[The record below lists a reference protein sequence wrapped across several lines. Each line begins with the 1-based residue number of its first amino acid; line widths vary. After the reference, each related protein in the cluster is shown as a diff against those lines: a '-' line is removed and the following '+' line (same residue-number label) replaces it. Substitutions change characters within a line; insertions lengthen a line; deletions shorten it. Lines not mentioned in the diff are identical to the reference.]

1 MAAWKPARA
10 VTLAALSYAQIAR
23 LVYQMRFN
31 NRLMS
36 EREISKASSAEFDQ
50 LQKKLV
56 PLWKSIERFNQDP
69 QTIVVVPSLSVDMA
83 GAGAVVQAY
92 EERFLFLL
100 LLLRQPRARLIYVT
114 SRTILPSIIDYYLD
128 LLPGVIPSHARQR
141 LFLPS
146 PMDGSVRPLSEK
158 LLERPRLIEHI
169 RSLIMDPDRAHLV
182 PFNTTNREK
191 ELALRLGIPMYGAD
205 PKFFPLGTKSGCRK
219 IFVEEN
225 VPHPLGYENL
235 GSKEDLIEAIA
246 QMRAKKPSIKQ
257 VLVKLN
263 EGVSG
268 EGNAVVDLTGLPPSF
283 AKATAD
289 RSVAGI
295 GDAGSR
301 NRPRGDRDRRSRLQR
316 IGDAGHRNA
325 SAGPGSSIPATTDSG
340 RAKAMLEERLR
351 AMQFELEGIT
361 YESYMNK
368 LQERQGVVEERIM
381 GDEFRSPSVQL
392 RITPLGVVELL
403 STHDQLLGGPT
414 GQSYLGCVFPADTGY
429 AALITREAAKVGRRL
444 AKEGV
449 IGRFALD
456 FVVVRTNGKWEPYAI
471 EINLRKGGTTHPFLT
486 LQFLTDGTY
495 DPNTGIFTAPNG
507 QQKFFV
513 ASDHVK
519 SPRYRTLTPDDLF
532 DIVVRHNLH
541 FNQTR
546 QTGVVFHMMSALG
559 ELGRTGLTAVGNSH
573 EDAKA
578 MYDRAVA
585 VLDEETRGEAAW

>member
-1 MAAWKPARA
+1 
-10 VTLAALSYAQIAR
+10 
-23 LVYQMRFN
+23 MRFN
-31 NRLMS
+31 NALMPQGKITADS
-36 EREISKASSAEFDQ
+36 QAEFDQ

-69 QTIVVVPSLSVDMA
+69 QTIVVVPSMSIDA
-83 GAGAVVQAY
+83 IGSGAVMQAY

-114 SRTILPSIIDYYLD
+114 SQTILPSIIDYYLD

-141 LFLPS
+141 LFLIAPL
-146 PMDGSVRPLSEK
+146 DGSVRPLSDK
-158 LLERPRLIEHI
+158 LLARPRLIERI

-205 PKFFPLGTKSGCRK
+205 PKFFPLGTKSGCRE
-219 IFVEEN
+219 IFMEEN
-225 VPHPLGYENL
+225 VPHPLGEENL
-235 GSKEDLIEAIA
+235 ATKQDVIEAIA
-246 QMRAKKPSIKQ
+246 RMRAKKPSIKQ

-268 EGNAVVDLTGLPPSF
+268 EGNAVIDLTGLP
-283 AKATAD
+283 A
-289 RSVAGI
+289 
-295 GDAGSR
+295 
-301 NRPRGDRDRRSRLQR
+301 
-316 IGDAGHRNA
+316 
-325 SAGPGSSIPATTDSG
+325 PGNSKEA
-340 RAKAMLEERLR
+340 AMLEERLR
-351 AMQFELEGIT
+351 AMQFELEGVT
-361 YESYMNK
+361 YESYMEK
-368 LQERQGVVEERIM
+368 LQEREAVVEERIM
-381 GDEFRSPSVQL
+381 GEEFRSPSVQL
-392 RITPLGVVELL
+392 RVTPLGAVELL
-403 STHDQLLGGPT
+403 STHDQLLGGPS

-429 AALITREAAKVGRRL
+429 AGLITREAAKVGRRL

-456 FVVVRTNGKWEPYAI
+456 FVVVRSNGKWEPYAI

-495 DPNTGIFTAPNG
+495 DPETAIFKAPNG

-513 ASDHVK
+513 ASDHVE
-519 SPRYRTLTPDDLF
+519 SPLYRTLTPDDLF
-532 DIVVRHNLH
+532 DIVVRHDLH
-541 FNQTR
+541 FDQTR

-573 EDAKA
+573 EEASDLYK
-578 MYDRAVA
+578 RAVE
-585 VLDEETRGEAAW
+585 VLNEETRGGGT

>member
-1 MAAWKPARA
+1 MATYGEPGDNAFH
-10 VTLAALSYAQIAR
+10 LALGAL
-23 LVYQMRFN
+23 V
-31 NRLMS
+31 
-36 EREISKASSAEFDQ
+36 REYFRTSKMNSSPDSQTEFDE

-69 QTIVVVPSLSVDMA
+69 QTIVVVPSMSIDA
-83 GAGAVVQAY
+83 IDSGAVIQAY

-146 PMDGSVRPLSEK
+146 PMDGSARPLSEK
-158 LLERPRLIEHI
+158 LLERPRLIERI
-169 RSLIMDPDRAHLV
+169 RSLIIDPDKAHLI

-191 ELALRLGIPMYGAD
+191 ELALQLGIPMYGAD
-205 PKFFPLGTKSGCRK
+205 PKFFPLGTKSGCRQ
-219 IFVEEN
+219 IFIQEN
-225 VPHPLGYENL
+225 VPHPLGRENI
-235 GSKEDLIEAIA
+235 GSKEELINAIVD
-246 QMRAKKPSIKQ
+246 MRVAKPRIEQ
-257 VLVKLN
+257 VMVKLN

-268 EGNAVVDLTGLPPSF
+268 EGNAIIDLRGLPSLF
-283 AKATAD
+283 VKAT
-289 RSVAGI
+289 
-295 GDAGSR
+295 
-301 NRPRGDRDRRSRLQR
+301 
-316 IGDAGHRNA
+316 
-325 SAGPGSSIPATTDSG
+325 
-340 RAKAMLEERLR
+340 LEECLR
-351 AMQFELEGIT
+351 GMKFELQGIT
-361 YESYMNK
+361 YDSYLKK
-368 LQERQGVVEERIM
+368 LQERKGVVEERII
-381 GDEFRSPSVQL
+381 GEEFRSPSVQL
-392 RITPLGVVELL
+392 RVTPLGKVELL

-414 GQSYLGCVFPADTGY
+414 GQSYLGCVFPADTAY
-429 AALITREAAKVGRRL
+429 ASLITQEAAKVGKRL

-456 FVVVRTNGKWEPYAI
+456 FVVVRSRNGKWEPYAI

-495 DPNTGIFTAPNG
+495 NPETGIFTAPNG

-513 ASDHVK
+513 ASDHVE

-541 FNQTR
+541 FGQTR

-559 ELGRTGLTAVGNSH
+559 ELGRMGLTAVGNSH
-573 EDAKA
+573 ADAKA
-578 MYDRAVA
+578 LYERAIA
-585 VLDEETRGEAAW
+585 VLDEETRSERDESS

>member
-1 MAAWKPARA
+1 MGS
-10 VTLAALSYAQIAR
+10 L
-23 LVYQMRFN
+23 
-31 NRLMS
+31 LMS
-36 EREISKASSAEFDQ
+36 DSKLPTDSQTEFDQ

-56 PLWKSIERFNQDP
+56 PLWKWIERFNQDP
-69 QTIVVVPSLSVDMA
+69 QTIVVVPSMSIDA
-83 GAGAVVQAY
+83 IDSGAVIQAY

-114 SRTILPSIIDYYLD
+114 SRTILPSIVDYYLD

-158 LLERPRLIEHI
+158 LLERPRLIERI

-219 IFVEEN
+219 IFMDED
-225 VPHPLGYENL
+225 VPYPLGREDI
-235 GSKEDLIEAIA
+235 GSREGLVEAIA
-246 QMRAKKPSIKQ
+246 QMRMIKPS
-257 VLVKLN
+257 VRHVMVKLN

-268 EGNAVVDLTGLPPSF
+268 DGNAVIDLTGLPASGDS
-283 AKATAD
+283 KEQATLD
-289 RSVAGI
+289 
-295 GDAGSR
+295 
-301 NRPRGDRDRRSRLQR
+301 Q
-316 IGDAGHRNA
+316 
-325 SAGPGSSIPATTDSG
+325 
-340 RAKAMLEERLR
+340 RLR
-351 AMQFELEGIT
+351 AMKFESQGAT
-361 YESYMNK
+361 YDSYIKK

-381 GDEFRSPSVQL
+381 GEEFRSPSVQL
-392 RITPLGVVELL
+392 RVTPLGKVELL
-403 STHDQLLGGPT
+403 STHDQLLGGPS
-414 GQSYLGCVFPADTGY
+414 GQSYLGCVFPADTDY
-429 AALITREAAKVGRRL
+429 AGLITREAAKVGRRL

-456 FVVVRTNGKWEPYAI
+456 FVVVRSKDKKWEPYAI

-486 LQFLTDGTY
+486 LQFLTDGAY
-495 DPNTGIFTAPNG
+495 DAETAIFTAPNG

-513 ASDHVK
+513 ASDHVE

-578 MYDRAVA
+578 TYNRAIA
-585 VLDEETRGEAAW
+585 VLDEETRNV

>member
-1 MAAWKPARA
+1 M
-10 VTLAALSYAQIAR
+10 
-23 LVYQMRFN
+23 N
-31 NRLMS
+31 
-36 EREISKASSAEFDQ
+36 SSAPDSSTEFDQ

-69 QTIVVVPSLSVDMA
+69 QTIVVVPSMSIDA
-83 GAGAVVQAY
+83 IDSGAVIQAY

-158 LLERPRLIEHI
+158 LLERPRLIERI

-191 ELALRLGIPMYGAD
+191 ELALQLGIPMYGAD

-219 IFVEEN
+219 IFIEEN
-225 VPHPLGYENL
+225 VPHPLGRENIS
-235 GSKEDLIEAIA
+235 SKDELFNAIVSMRVAKPGIE
-246 QMRAKKPSIKQ
+246 Q
-257 VLVKLN
+257 VMVKLN

-268 EGNAVVDLTGLPPSF
+268 EGNAVIDLRGLPSLLV
-283 AKATAD
+283 KAT
-289 RSVAGI
+289 
-295 GDAGSR
+295 
-301 NRPRGDRDRRSRLQR
+301 
-316 IGDAGHRNA
+316 
-325 SAGPGSSIPATTDSG
+325 
-340 RAKAMLEERLR
+340 LEERLR
-351 AMQFELEGIT
+351 GMKFELQGAT
-361 YESYMNK
+361 YDSYMK
-368 LQERQGVVEERIM
+368 MLQERQGVVEERIM
-381 GDEFRSPSVQL
+381 GEEFRSPSVQL
-392 RITPLGVVELL
+392 RVTPLGKVELL

-414 GQSYLGCVFPADTGY
+414 GQSYLGCVFPADTAY
-429 AALITREAAKVGRRL
+429 APLITREAAKVGRRL

-456 FVVVRTNGKWEPYAI
+456 FVVVRSKDGKWEPYAI

-495 DPNTGIFTAPNG
+495 DPEKGTFTAPNG

-513 ASDHVK
+513 ASDHVE

-532 DIVVRHNLH
+532 DIVVRHKLH
-541 FNQTR
+541 FDQTR

-559 ELGRTGLTAVGNSH
+559 ELGRTGLTAVGNSR

-578 MYDRAVA
+578 TYERAVA
-585 VLDEETRGEAAW
+585 VLDEETRDGTPH

>member
-69 QTIVVVPSLSVDMA
+69 QTIVVVPSMSIDA
-83 GAGAVVQAY
+83 IDSGAVIQAY

-146 PMDGSVRPLSEK
+146 PMDGSARALSDK
-158 LLERPRLIEHI
+158 LLERPRLMERI

-191 ELALRLGIPMYGAD
+191 ELALQLGIPMYGAD
-205 PKFFPLGTKSGCRK
+205 PKFFPLGTKSGCRA
-219 IFVEEN
+219 IFTEEN
-225 VPHPLGYENL
+225 VPHPLGVENL
-235 GSKEDLIEAIA
+235 GSKKELIEAVA
-246 QMRAKKPSIKQ
+246 QMRARKPSMKQ

-268 EGNAVVDLTGLPPSF
+268 EGNAVIDLTGLPP
-283 AKATAD
+283 
-289 RSVAGI
+289 VAGVA
-295 GDAGSR
+295 D
-301 NRPRGDRDRRSRLQR
+301 
-316 IGDAGHRNA
+316 
-325 SAGPGSSIPATTDSG
+325 PG
-340 RAKAMLEERLR
+340 REKAMLEERLR
-351 AMQFELEGIT
+351 AMQFELARVT
-361 YESYMNK
+361 YDSYMKK
-368 LQERQGVVEERIM
+368 LKARKGVVEERIL
-381 GDEFRSPSVQL
+381 GEEIRSPSVQL
-392 RITPLGVVELL
+392 RVTPLGVVELL
-403 STHDQLLGGPT
+403 STHDQLLGGPS
-414 GQSYLGCVFPADTGY
+414 GQSYLGCVFPADPGY
-429 AALITREAAKVGRRL
+429 ATLITREAAKIGRRL

-456 FVVVRTNGKWEPYAI
+456 FVVVRSNGNWEPYAI

-495 DPNTGIFTAPNG
+495 NPETAIFTAPNG

-513 ASDHVK
+513 ASDHVE
-519 SPRYRTLTPDDLF
+519 SPSYRTLTPDDLF

-578 MYDRAVA
+578 TYERAVA
-585 VLDEETRGEAAW
+585 VLDQEAGKPV

>member
-1 MAAWKPARA
+1 MNSFA
-10 VTLAALSYAQIAR
+10 
-23 LVYQMRFN
+23 
-31 NRLMS
+31 S
-36 EREISKASSAEFDQ
+36 ESHAEFDQ

-56 PLWKSIERFNQDP
+56 PLWRSIERFNQDP
-69 QTIVVVPSLSVDMA
+69 QTIVVVPSMSIDA
-83 GAGAVVQAY
+83 IDSGAVIQAY

-128 LLPGVIPSHARQR
+128 LLPGVIPSHARPR

-158 LLERPRLIEHI
+158 LLERPRLIERI

-191 ELALRLGIPMYGAD
+191 ELALQLGIPMYGAD

-219 IFVEEN
+219 IFIEEN
-225 VPHPLGYENL
+225 VPHPLGRENIS
-235 GSKEDLIEAIA
+235 SKDELFSAIVDMRVAKPCIE
-246 QMRAKKPSIKQ
+246 Q
-257 VLVKLN
+257 VMVKLN

-268 EGNAVVDLTGLPPSF
+268 EGNAVIDLRGLPSLIV
-283 AKATAD
+283 KAT
-289 RSVAGI
+289 
-295 GDAGSR
+295 
-301 NRPRGDRDRRSRLQR
+301 
-316 IGDAGHRNA
+316 
-325 SAGPGSSIPATTDSG
+325 
-340 RAKAMLEERLR
+340 LEERLR
-351 AMQFELEGIT
+351 GMKFELQGIT
-361 YESYMNK
+361 YDSYMKK
-368 LQERQGVVEERIM
+368 LHEWKGVVEERIM
-381 GDEFRSPSVQL
+381 GEEFRSPSVQL
-392 RITPLGVVELL
+392 RITPLGKVELL

-414 GQSYLGCVFPADTGY
+414 GQSYLGCVFPADTAY
-429 AALITREAAKVGRRL
+429 ASLITREAAKVGKRL

-456 FVVVRTNGKWEPYAI
+456 FVVVRAKNGEWEPYAI

-495 DPNTGIFTAPNG
+495 NPETGIFTAPNG

-513 ASDHVK
+513 ASDHVE

-541 FNQTR
+541 FGQTR

-559 ELGRTGLTAVGNSH
+559 ELGRMGLTAVGNSH

-578 MYDRAVA
+578 LYERAVA
-585 VLDEETRGEAAW
+585 VLDQETAEPTAVTS